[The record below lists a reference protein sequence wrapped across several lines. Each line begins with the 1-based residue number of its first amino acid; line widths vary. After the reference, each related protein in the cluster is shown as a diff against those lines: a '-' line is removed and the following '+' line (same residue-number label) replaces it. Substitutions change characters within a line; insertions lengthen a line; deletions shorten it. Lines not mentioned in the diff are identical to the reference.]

1 MNDKALFSHE
11 QRTAGVSE
19 SSTRLTFKLMVDCE
33 TLQFELPLYLDS
45 ELSTDDRA
53 SIDAHLVRCPLCRQ
67 KLDEFKQLRVSF
79 SQLSRPQIPVDILSS
94 VRSAVAAKIS
104 PLIYPTPEF
113 HLLETKRN
121 WVDVWLMP
129 YAVSSFA
136 SLVIGIFLMWAVL
149 YTAREME
156 TVRLASSG
164 TPVYLASA
172 ASGIGSLDI
181 SPGDYATS
189 RMGFTRES
197 PSLNPQGALVSLTRS
212 LVRGEMR
219 DDELTVVADVFGN
232 GLATISEVVEPSR
245 DTRAVEELQKALQTD
260 PTYAPFVPA
269 NMDHRSETVRVVL
282 KIQNVNVSA
291 R

>member
-1 MNDKALFSHE
+1 
-11 QRTAGVSE
+11 
-19 SSTRLTFKLMVDCE
+19 MVDCE

-45 ELSTDDRA
+45 ELSTEDRA

-79 SQLSRPQIPVDILSS
+79 SQLSRPQIPVDILAS

-113 HLLETKRN
+113 HLLETKRS

-136 SLVIGIFLMWAVL
+136 SLVIGVFLMWAVL

-156 TVRLASSG
+156 TVRLSSAAASSG

-172 ASGIGSLDI
+172 APGLGSLEI
-181 SPGDYATS
+181 SPGDYASS
-189 RMGFTRES
+189 RIGFTRES

-245 DTRAVEELQKALQTD
+245 DTMAVEELQRALQTD

-282 KIQNVNVSA
+282 KLQSVNVSA